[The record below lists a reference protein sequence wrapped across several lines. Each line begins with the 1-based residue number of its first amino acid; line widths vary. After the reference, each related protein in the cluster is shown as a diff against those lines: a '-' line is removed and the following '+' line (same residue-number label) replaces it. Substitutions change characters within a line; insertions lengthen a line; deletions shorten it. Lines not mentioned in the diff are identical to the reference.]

1 MISYI
6 WHFYLSSINGG
17 ILMKLHGIKVPH
29 KKNTANCVPVRLSVP
44 ETVQIPMSMH
54 IGKPA
59 KVVVKRGDTVK
70 VGQLIGE
77 ADGFISAPVH
87 SSVSGT
93 VAKIEEMTLSNGAKG
108 QCVVIDTDGEQTV
121 FEGVK
126 PPEVHDLDS
135 FTEAVRQSG
144 AVGLGGAGFPTFVKL
159 SIKDLSKL
167 DAVVINAA
175 ECEPYITS
183 DTRTMLDKSDDIM
196 RGIEAVKKYL
206 HPNRFIIGI
215 EKNKPEAIKK
225 MQELASQ
232 SEGVEVKVLPSS
244 YPQGGEKVLVFNT
257 VGKIIPKGGLPLD
270 VGVIV
275 INVTTLAFIGSYLKT
290 GMPLVNKCVT
300 VDGSA
305 VKEPKNVIAPIGMS
319 IADVLEQSGGT
330 KSEVA
335 KALYGGPMMGLAVPS
350 LDSPILKN
358 TNAITAMDIKEAT
371 PPKTTPCIRC
381 GACLNHCPLRLDPR
395 EIARA
400 YKLGSV
406 EDLQTLHVDLCMECG
421 CCSYIC
427 PAHRP
432 LVQTNKLAKAL
443 LRVHQAK
450 KEGK

>member
-1 MISYI
+1 MA
-6 WHFYLSSINGG
+6 FYLSSINGG

-44 ETVQIPMSMH
+44 ETVRIPMSMH

-59 KVVVKRGDTVK
+59 KVAVKRGDTVK

-108 QCVVIDTDGEQTV
+108 QCVVIDTDGEQAV

-159 SIKDLSKL
+159 SVKDLSKL

-183 DTRTMLDKSDDIM
+183 DTRTMLDKSGDIM
-196 RGIEAVKKYL
+196 SGIEAVKKYL

-443 LRVHQAK
+443 LRVNQAK